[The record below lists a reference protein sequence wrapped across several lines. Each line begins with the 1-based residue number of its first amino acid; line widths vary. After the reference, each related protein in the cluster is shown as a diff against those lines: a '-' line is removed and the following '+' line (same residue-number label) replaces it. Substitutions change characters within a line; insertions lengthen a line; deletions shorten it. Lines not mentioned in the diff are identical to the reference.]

1 MSGLRWTRHVTYSGQ
16 DFDET
21 QARAAEISAE
31 RRACGEEPPGGG
43 YSREA
48 FAQAAEERAEFM
60 RRR

>member
-1 MSGLRWTRHVTYSGQ
+1 MRWTRHPSYSGQ

-31 RRACGEEPPGGG
+31 RRARGEEPPGGG

-48 FAQAAEERAEFM
+48 FAQAAEERAAFT
-60 RRR
+60 RGGA